1 MGGQNP
7 GSDQFIESIGDLIT
21 LCRKLQEFAPEGVSF
36 YFRGERD
43 CTWELR
49 PSVMRSSLRDRE
61 GEMLLDLMS
70 RRPDDFSG
78 MTSALEQLVLAQHH
92 GLRTRLLDITRN
104 PCVALFWACQYRKV
118 EDGRERSAEDRNGRL
133 HIFAAPRQLVK
144 PFNSDSVSVS
154 ANFAKLDSGHQN
166 LILGKSED
174 DEDSQDTYAYSEAMR
189 ILYELIRQEKPYF
202 EERIDPR
209 DLLKIF
215 VVEPK
220 QSFQRVRAQAG
231 AFLISAF
238 HERFERHEF
247 LKSNPDTPIYDHLTR
262 IVPRYN
268 KENLLE
274 ELSLLDFTRETLFPS
289 LDEAANAVIERYST
303 PSGFH
308 SQ

>member
-1 MGGQNP
+1 MEGEHREAGQL
-7 GSDQFIESIGDLIT
+7 IESVGDLIAF
-21 LCRKLQEFAPEGVSF
+21 CRELQRTAPEGVSL

-61 GEMLLDLMS
+61 GELLLDLMS
-70 RRPDDFSG
+70 RRPEDFSG

-92 GLRTRLLDITRN
+92 GLKTRLLDITRN
-104 PCVALFWACQYRKV
+104 PCVALFSACQHLNPAGGSQE
-118 EDGRERSAEDRNGRL
+118 EDTDGRL
-133 HIFAAPRQLVK
+133 HILAVPRQLVK
-144 PFNSDSVSVS
+144 PFNSDSVSII
-154 ANFAKLDSGHQN
+154 ANFAKLGSGHQN

-174 DEDSQDTYAYSEAMR
+174 EEDSQDTYAYSEAMR

-238 HERFERHEF
+238 HERFERNEF
-247 LKSNPDTPIYDHLTR
+247 LRWNPDMPIYDYGTR
-262 IVPRYN
+262 IVPGER
-268 KENLLE
+268 KEDLIE

-308 SQ
+308 AQ